1 MLPLNLC
8 KFDHPHYVC
17 KCYILSFVLV
27 LHNLVLLL
35 SLGGC
40 CHWSM
45 FVVNLQDHI
54 NFTIGRQCFNLK
66 QLNNA
71 MVAFKHL
78 LGTSSKQ
85 PPVQQA
91 AFLREYLFVY
101 KVSMLLNFS
110 SNSHIA
116 IHVCMC
122 VRVSM
127 CLCAFV

>member
-1 MLPLNLC
+1 
-8 KFDHPHYVC
+8 
-17 KCYILSFVLV
+17 
-27 LHNLVLLL
+27 
-35 SLGGC
+35 
-40 CHWSM
+40 M

-101 KVSMLLNFS
+101 KVSILLNFFPDCLFT
-110 SNSHIA
+110 
-116 IHVCMC
+116 IHVRMC
-122 VRVSM
+122 VRACINV
-127 CLCAFV
+127 FVCICMNTYV